1 MDLVLANLLVIVILV
16 VEVIASQWCNQLF
29 GELDLGHAETP
40 TEHENVV
47 VTSLDKCSGK
57 LGGQGLI
64 AIDHDDQFA

>member
-1 MDLVLANLLVIVILV
+1 MDLVLIHLFVIVILV

-47 VTSLDKCSGK
+47 VTSLDERGSK
-57 LGGQGLI
+57 LGGHGLI